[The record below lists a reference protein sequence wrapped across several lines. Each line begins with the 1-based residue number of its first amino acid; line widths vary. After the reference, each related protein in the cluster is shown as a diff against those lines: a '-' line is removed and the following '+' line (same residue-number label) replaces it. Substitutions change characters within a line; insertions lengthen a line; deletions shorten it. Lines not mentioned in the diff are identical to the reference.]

1 MPKPSPPA
9 GLDLSRR
16 PSACILSVATPTLGV
31 FAICL
36 IVLCQLAHANP
47 FKIVVAGDGRADYPE
62 SPDSEQLSPR
72 PEDKNGINYCAV
84 KDISEATTKEKPN
97 VFVWTGDIVN
107 VNYKT
112 GSEPTERLKFFR
124 NGLDTW
130 FEAMKPVYDQH
141 IAVLATR
148 GNHEVVWYDQN
159 HNTHELDGAEDVW
172 KAAFSG
178 QHALPPETVFDEK
191 HLSFY
196 YAQGP
201 VLLIGLDPYEKNY
214 DDHHVNLQWL
224 TEVLNKNKTEWKKPF
239 IFSFGHE
246 AAFATSTSHPASDT
260 LAAHRQERDKM
271 CKALSDAGAQVYL
284 CGHDHFYD
292 RMLATWANGSCTMR
306 QIAAGTAGAPF
317 YAKTDYPC
325 ENDWALKR
333 ERHFDFV
340 YGYVLITLDGNTA
353 TIEFKGRTLC
363 DYETRDFFTYSVKP
377 Q

>member
-1 MPKPSPPA
+1 MPKPSLAA

-47 FKIVVAGDGRADYPE
+47 FKIVVAGDSRADYPE
-62 SPDSEQLSPR
+62 SPDSGQLSPR

-84 KDISEATTKEKPN
+84 KDISEAATKEKPD

-124 NGLDTW
+124 KGLDTW

-159 HNTHELDGAEDVW
+159 HNTHELDGAEDIW

-178 QHALPPETVFDEK
+178 QHTLPPETVFDEK

-201 VLLIGLDPYEKNY
+201 VLLIGLDQYEKNY
-214 DDHHVNLQWL
+214 ADHQVNQQWL
-224 TEVLNKNKTEWKKPF
+224 EEVLSKNDNNN
-239 IFSFGHE
+239 S
-246 AAFATSTSHPASDT
+246 
-260 LAAHRQERDKM
+260 
-271 CKALSDAGAQVYL
+271 
-284 CGHDHFYD
+284 
-292 RMLATWANGSCTMR
+292 
-306 QIAAGTAGAPF
+306 
-317 YAKTDYPC
+317 
-325 ENDWALKR
+325 
-333 ERHFDFV
+333 
-340 YGYVLITLDGNTA
+340 
-353 TIEFKGRTLC
+353 
-363 DYETRDFFTYSVKP
+363 
-377 Q
+377 